1 MKIEFKKITH
11 EPKEFSLSLNEC
23 SLQGRVWKVEK
34 SLFCIDAHLSGSI
47 ELICDL
53 SGEEYVQ
60 ELDEKL
66 NIKVSDGIYA
76 PKPEDEEFD
85 VIEFFHGVLDLEE
98 LLRGELES
106 IRLSYHSRGD
116 SLE

>member
-11 EPKEFSLSLNEC
+11 EPKEFSLSLNKC

-34 SLFCIDAHLSGSI
+34 SLFYVDAHLSGSI

-66 NIKVSDGIYA
+66 NIRVSDGIYA

-85 VIEFFHGVLDLEE
+85 VVEFFHGVLDLEE